1 MLSSSVWRRISL
13 HSEICW
19 AVRRWQIHIKREL
32 SKIPSINLK
41 FVFFNIVVQY
51 FKMVIPKTKLK
62 GLSEIRFG
70 SMMFL
75 LRMAGIPLQM
85 KKRKPLYTIYMVTVI
100 VCSCSAFIG
109 MSDDA
114 YIHRDDLGRAMST
127 MRVLFSMT
135 NIMWIFSYCR

>member
-1 MLSSSVWRRISL
+1 MWRRISL

-70 SMMFL
+70 SMIFF

-85 KKRKPLYTIYMVTVI
+85 KKRKPLYSIYMVTVI
-100 VCSCSAFIG
+100 VCSFSTVIGAFV
-109 MSDDA
+109 DV
-114 YIHRDDLGRAMST
+114 YKHRDDLGRAMTT
-127 MRVLFSMT
+127 MRALFSFT
-135 NIMWIFSYCR
+135 NIMWLFSYCR